1 VPTGIITEPKEIGR
15 EATSC
20 EFGAAQHDT
29 QRLCLTS
36 EPRRY
41 NIDRIGE

>member
-1 VPTGIITEPKEIGR
+1 VPTGIITEPKETGR
-15 EATSC
+15 EATSR
-20 EFGAAQHDT
+20 EFGAAPHDT

-41 NIDRIGE
+41 NIEGIGE